1 MVGGYTGR
9 QTGKPQSVASSP
21 CHCGRAADGCAGHWL
36 RFLCRTLITSLRFLS
51 DKAVLP
57 CYVLEV
63 PGSNLDTRLSGK
75 IDVCAIY
82 SHFVRDVALILFTNT
97 FSSVHFIHE
106 VYNVPGSSVGV
117 VTSLRVHIPAV
128 GRISSPKVQTYCG
141 AHRATFFKSRP
152 VVGPTESPFLSPDLL
167 WGPSSHLFMSTGGS
181 GPG

>member
-36 RFLCRTLITSLRFLS
+36 RFLCRTLITSLKFLS

-57 CYVLEV
+57 CYVREV
-63 PGSNLDTRLSGK
+63 LCSNLDTRLAGY

-82 SHFVRDVALILFTNT
+82 SQFIRDVAVIPFTNT

-106 VYNVPGSSVGV
+106 VYNVPGSSVGG
-117 VTSLRVHIPAV
+117 VTSLRVQIPAV
-128 GRISSPKVQTYCG
+128 GRMSSPKVQTYSG

-152 VVGPTESPFLSPDLL
+152 VLALGEASAV
-167 WGPSSHLFMSTGGS
+167 
-181 GPG
+181 